1 MAGKVIEII
10 GARMNREQF
19 AEIKNYIKNLADDQ

>member
-10 GARMNREQF
+10 GARMDNARF
-19 AEIKNYIKNLADDQ
+19 REIKEELNRILS